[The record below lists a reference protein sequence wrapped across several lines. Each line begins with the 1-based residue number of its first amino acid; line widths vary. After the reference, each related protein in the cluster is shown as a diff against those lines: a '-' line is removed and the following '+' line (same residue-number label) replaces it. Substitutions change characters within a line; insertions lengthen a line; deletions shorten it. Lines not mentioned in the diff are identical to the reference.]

1 MCNANSGQQQI
12 LSSATVIAKHTNVIC
27 NSCRQ
32 ASSATNDQSAKRT
45 FVQSAKEVANA
56 TATLVKEIKNLDS
69 DYNEANRQTCS
80 NATIPLIEAVD
91 NLAQFAGSPEFATL
105 PAKISAEG
113 REAQDPILQSGYHII
128 DGSCQM
134 IHSAKSLAINPKDP
148 PTWQALANSSKAV
161 SDSIKRLVSS
171 IRDKVCR
178 S

>member
-1 MCNANSGQQQI
+1 M
-12 LSSATVIAKHTNVIC
+12 IAKHTNVIC

-32 ASSATNDQSAKRT
+32 ASSATTDQGAKRH

-80 NATIPLIEAVD
+80 NATRPLIEAVD

-171 IRDKVCR
+171 IRDKVGR
-178 S
+178 SRLRLIFHLFYGTH